1 MFYSLHLNMIHPGKR
16 SGFFNMMLLTAAL
29 LLYNTLSA
37 QVITVRGRI
46 VDSASAQPLPA
57 ATVQFFIRS
66 NQKPAGAHLSDQQG
80 GFSIQLPPGRYYAS
94 LEFTGYKTVT
104 TPEFLL
110 TQETAVHDLGTI
122 RLSSTATMLQDVTVQ
137 SERSYMQLSLDKK
150 IFTVGQDLANA
161 GGSATDILMNIPSV
175 SVDPEG
181 TIKLRGS
188 DNVRILIDGKPS
200 GLVSIKGSGGLQG
213 LPASLIDRVEIITNP
228 SARYEAEGNA
238 GIINIILKKDRRQGL
253 NGSVDVITGYPVNL
267 GLAAN
272 FNYRH
277 KQFNF
282 FINYGITY
290 RNQPGYGTLYQE
302 VYGQDT
308 TFILQQNSDFIL
320 KGLNNN
326 IRGGLDYYFTEKSI
340 LTASYLFRRSDAE
353 RTANIEYNDY
363 LFNNTNLKGITTRRQ
378 DETEQEPNS
387 EYTLSYKKTFDQE
400 DHELSATA
408 KFIDNWESSHQLFTQ
423 HVYNSS
429 RVPQESLLQR
439 SLNDEFEKQWLAQM
453 DYVKPVGEEGKFEA
467 GFRTSFRKMTNDF
480 VVSEQDGSGNFIPL
494 PGLDNIFHYDENIHA
509 AYGILANKRKRLS
522 YQLGLRAEWTDVKT
536 VLEKTSQ
543 ENPRNYANLF
553 PSAHLTMELEK
564 DNAVQMSYSRRVR
577 RPFYNDLSPF
587 MTYLDSRNFSSGNPD
602 LDPEFSD
609 VAEIGHIKE
618 FEKGSLAS
626 SIYYRNTRGRIDRIR
641 QVDERGNAMTL
652 PQNLRYEKAW
662 GAEFAGS
669 YKPAAWWKIDLSA
682 NFFHADIDGSNILHA
697 YKTTTYS
704 WFARQTSRFNLP
716 HAVELQLRSN
726 YEAAQKTAQGRRKAL
741 YYIDLAASKDIFK
754 GNGTLNFSVLDL
766 LNTRINRSITQGIN
780 FYAESESQ
788 GRRRQFNLTLNYRI
802 RQAKPAPKRLDEEQ

>member
-1 MFYSLHLNMIHPGKR
+1 MNPGLSRILKNSCWIVVCFSFSLTVQAQLGTLKGK
-16 SGFFNMMLLTAAL
+16 
-29 LLYNTLSA
+29 
-37 QVITVRGRI
+37 II
-46 VDSASAQPLPA
+46 DSVSSTPLVG
-57 ATVQFFIRS
+57 ATVQVFRE
-66 NQKPAGAHLSDQQG
+66 G
-80 GFSIQLPPGRYYAS
+80 GNTLVKGGLTDADGIFLLTVPEGSYYAMVA
-94 LEFTGYKTVT
+94 FTGYRSFRTAPLVFAPNKTA
-104 TPEFLL
+104 L
-110 TQETAVHDLGTI
+110 DLGNI
-122 RLSSTATMLQDVTVQ
+122 PLSSAATMLQDVTVQ

-181 TIKLRGS
+181 TVKLRGS

-238 GIINIILKKDRRQGL
+238 GIINIILKKDKRQGL

-290 RNQPGYGTLYQE
+290 RSQPGYGKLYQE
-302 VYGQDT
+302 LYGQDT

-363 LFNNTNLKGITTRRQ
+363 LFNTANLKGITTRRQ

-387 EYTLSYKKTFDQE
+387 EYTLSYKKTFHQK

-408 KFIDNWESSHQLFTQ
+408 KFIDNWESSNQLFTQ
-423 HVYNSS
+423 HVYSSS
-429 RVPQESLLQR
+429 RERQHSLLQR

-453 DYVKPVGEEGKFEA
+453 DYIKPVGEEGKFEA

-480 VVSEQDGSGNFIPL
+480 VVSEQDASGTFIPL
-494 PGLDNIFHYDENIHA
+494 AGLDNVFHYDENIHA
-509 AYGILANKRKRLS
+509 AYAIMANKRERLS

-553 PSAHLTMELEK
+553 PSAHLTVALEK
-564 DNAVQMSYSRRVR
+564 ENAIQLSYSRRVR

-618 FEKGSLAS
+618 FERGSLAS

-641 QVDERGNAMTL
+641 QVDARGNAITL

-662 GAEFAGS
+662 GAEFAAS
-669 YKPAAWWKIDLSA
+669 YKPAAWWKLDLSA

-697 YKTTTYS
+697 YKTSTYS
-704 WFARQTSRFNLP
+704 WFARQNSRFTLP

-741 YYIDLAASKDIFK
+741 YYVDFAASKDIFK

-766 LNTRINRSITQGIN
+766 LNTRISRSVTRGIN
-780 FYAESESQ
+780 FYTEGESQ
-788 GRRRQFNLTLNYRI
+788 GRRRQWNLTLNYRI
-802 RQAKPAPKRLDEEQ
+802 RQAKPAPKKLDEEQ

>member
-1 MFYSLHLNMIHPGKR
+1 MICRKKCCFVFSIVIFNFMVLCSSATFAQSVTVKGKVADSLTSSPMPLATIR
-16 SGFFNMMLLTAAL
+16 FFSL
-29 LLYNTLSA
+29 
-37 QVITVRGRI
+37 
-46 VDSASAQPLPA
+46 D
-57 ATVQFFIRS
+57 
-66 NQKPAGAHLSDQQG
+66 QKPVKENITDAEGN
-80 GFSIQLPPGRYYAS
+80 FSVPLATGHYYAS
-94 LEFTGYKTVT
+94 VEFTGYKQYRTAAFQLQTGT
-104 TPEFLL
+104 TLL
-110 TQETAVHDLGTI
+110 DLGIIRLASTAVL
-122 RLSSTATMLQDVTVQ
+122 LQDVTVQ

-181 TIKLRGS
+181 NVKLRGS

-253 NGSVDVITGYPVNL
+253 NGSVDLITGYPENL

-282 FINYGITY
+282 FINYGLTY
-290 RNQPGYGTLYQE
+290 RRQPGYGRLYQE
-302 VYGQDT
+302 LYGRDT

-326 IRGGLDYYFTEKSI
+326 IRGGLDYYFTEKSV

-353 RTANIEYNDY
+353 RTANIEYKDY
-363 LFNNTNLKGITTRRQ
+363 LFNSTNLKGITTRRQ

-387 EYTLSYKKTFDQE
+387 EYTLSYKKTFHDK
-400 DHELSATA
+400 DHELTATA
-408 KFIDNWESSHQLFTQ
+408 KFIDNWESSNQLFTQ

-429 RVPQESLLQR
+429 RVSQSSLLQR

-453 DYVKPVGEEGKFEA
+453 DYVKPVGAEGKFEA

-480 VVSEQDGSGNFIPL
+480 VVSEQDASGNFNPL
-494 PGLDNIFHYDENIHA
+494 PGLDNIFHYNENIHA
-509 AYGILANKRKRLS
+509 AYGIVANKRKRLS

-536 VLEKTSQ
+536 VLEKTRQ

-553 PSAHLTMELEK
+553 PSAHLTVELEK
-564 DNAVQMSYSRRVR
+564 ENAIQLSYSRRVR

-609 VAEIGHIKE
+609 VGEIGHIKE

-641 QVDERGNAMTL
+641 QVNERGNAITL

-669 YKPAAWWKIDLSA
+669 YKPAQWWKIDLSA
-682 NFFHADIDGSNILHA
+682 NFFHAEIDGSNILNA
-697 YKTTTYS
+697 YKRTTYS
-704 WFARQTSRFNLP
+704 WFARQTSRFSLP
-716 HAVELQLRSN
+716 HAIELQLRSN

-741 YYIDLAASKDIFK
+741 YYVDFAASKDIFK

-766 LNTRINRSITQGIN
+766 FNTRINRSTTEGIN
-780 FYAESESQ
+780 FYTESESQ
-788 GRRRQFNLTLNYRI
+788 GRRRQWNLTLNYRI
-802 RQAKPAPKRLDEEQ
+802 RQAKPAPKKLDEEQ